1 MIDVW
6 DTTTWQDL
14 RKTRQALRDALFDRD
29 DELSQQDK
37 QSIEQQLVWIQ
48 DDIDSG
54 LHVQIPF

>member
-54 LHVQIPF
+54 LHVQMPF